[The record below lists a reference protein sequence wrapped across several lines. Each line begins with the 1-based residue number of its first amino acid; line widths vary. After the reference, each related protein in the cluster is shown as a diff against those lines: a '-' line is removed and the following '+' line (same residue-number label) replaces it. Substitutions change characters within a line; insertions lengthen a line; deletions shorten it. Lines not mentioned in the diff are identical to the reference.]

1 MIGFDSSWQSVPL
14 EMCRHF
20 ESSICYDRGAKSTDP
35 CAADTIVP
43 AQVVSIVRNELFGR
57 DSEQHRCNHRWAR

>member
-43 AQVVSIVRNELFGR
+43 AQVVSIAVAGR
-57 DSEQHRCNHRWAR
+57 RDRGLTQEVSPE